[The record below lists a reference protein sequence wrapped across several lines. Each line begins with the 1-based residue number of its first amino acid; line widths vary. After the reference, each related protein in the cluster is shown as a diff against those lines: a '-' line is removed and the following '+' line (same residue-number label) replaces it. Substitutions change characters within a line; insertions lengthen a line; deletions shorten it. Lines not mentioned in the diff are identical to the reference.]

1 MFLIYLHK
9 EVELG
14 GRARTWWHH
23 LGPWLCPHERMQVV
37 PKISVSNLMCISPLF
52 LRGQLSRLNQLPSL
66 YSYYLL
72 MYFQRALIFLNT
84 ASLRPEAW
92 RIQKS
97 TVKNTNVTSSDN
109 YFVAVDRVFQ
119 VLFLDTS
126 LSHFPLTPAH
136 VYTHMQTFLFFT
148 KHSFNCAY
156 NLFSFSFFFSFWI
169 KEMWLFLLQT

>member
-1 MFLIYLHK
+1 MVAPSWTTAMPTWENAGSAKNKCQNFDVHSLLPP
-9 EVELG
+9 LG
-14 GRARTWWHH
+14 
-23 LGPWLCPHERMQVV
+23 
-37 PKISVSNLMCISPLF
+37 
-52 LRGQLSRLNQLPSL
+52 GQLSRLNQLPAL
-66 YSYYLL
+66 YFYYLL

-84 ASLRPEAW
+84 ISLRPKAW

-136 VYTHMQTFLFFT
+136 VYTHLQTFLFFT